1 VNKVPPIRQA
11 FEMELLLAA
20 QTGTSVRALGRM
32 FEVSRNTVRRVLRAH
47 QQRRGDA
54 QEPSPPEPPSGAPPA
69 GVTAALTLTPRPSKL
84 DPFLPLLRTLLEKTP
99 RLSAVRLHEEIQ
111 KEGYVGGASILRERL
126 RHGLRPVVRKEP
138 VTRFETDPG
147 EQGQMDWSPYTLCF
161 EDGRKATVLCF
172 SYILGYSRRQY
183 IDFTLRRDFHTMIRR
198 HRDAF
203 EYFGG
208 VPKHCLYDG
217 EKTVLLRWEGGY
229 PVYNPAFVAFSTHYN
244 CRPVGCKVRRPQTK
258 GKVERPFQY
267 VENNFLAGRKFKD
280 LEDLRRTA
288 RWWMAEKSDKHI
300 HDTTGRPPLE
310 LFLEAEA
317 AALQCLPRN
326 PYDTCEVALRVGT
339 VDGFVE
345 WETNRYSVPYD
356 QVGSILTVKAAE
368 KEIHIYGG
376 DLVPLGTHERLPR
389 GSCQSVVSPT
399 HHAVKSDRY
408 GLEPVRDSFLGLGPS
423 ASAFLEGLLL
433 KNRHHGGYHA
443 RTILAMKETYH
454 CDDINKALAHASAYG
469 AFESKAV
476 ERILIAKAKPRTL
489 ESLRDEAALRRLQ
502 ETLPVIKQRPLEE
515 YSFAFLSKKNGDE
528 DENEDGKDR
537 TGPEA

>member
-1 VNKVPPIRQA
+1 VNPVPGGRSVPVRQA

-20 QTGTSVRALGRM
+20 QTGASVRALSRM
-32 FEVSRNTVRRVLRAH
+32 FKVSRNTVRRILRAH
-47 QQRRGDA
+47 EQRRGRA
-54 QEPSPPEPPSGAPPA
+54 QEPPA
-69 GVTAALTLTPRPSKL
+69 GVTTPSAMTPRSSKL
-84 DPFLPLLRTLLEKTP
+84 DAFLPHLRALLEKTP

-111 KEGYVGGASILRERL
+111 REGYLGGISILRERL
-126 RHGLRPVVRKEP
+126 RDGLRPLPRKEP
-138 VTRFETDPG
+138 VIRFETDPG
-147 EQGQMDWSPYTLCF
+147 EQGQMDWSPYTLRF
-161 EDGRKATVLCF
+161 EDGRRESVLCF

-208 VPKHCLYDG
+208 VPRQCLYDG

-229 PVYNPAFVAFSTHYN
+229 PVYNPAFVAFSTHYA

-267 VENNFLAGRKFKD
+267 VENNFLAGRTFKD
-280 LEDLRRTA
+280 LEDLKRMA
-288 RWWMAEKSDKHI
+288 RWWMAEKSDTHV

-317 AALQCLPRN
+317 PALQALPQN
-326 PYDTCEVALRVGT
+326 PYDTCEVALRVAT

-356 QVGSILTVKAAE
+356 QVGTILTVKAAE
-368 KEIHIYGG
+368 KELYIYSG
-376 DLVPLGTHERLPR
+376 DLVALGTHERLPR
-389 GSCQSVVSPT
+389 GSCQTVTLPK
-399 HHAVKSDRY
+399 HHAVKGDRY
-408 GLEPVRDSFLGLGPS
+408 GLEPVRDAFLGLGPS

-443 RTILAMKETYH
+443 RAILAMKESYH
-454 CDDINKALAHASAYG
+454 CDDIHKALAHASAYG
-469 AFESKAV
+469 AYESKAV

-502 ETLPVIKQRPLEE
+502 ESLPKIRQRPLAE
-515 YSFAFLSKKNGDE
+515 YSLASLSKENGDE
-528 DENEDGKDR
+528 DENEDGRGR
-537 TGPEA
+537 TRPEA